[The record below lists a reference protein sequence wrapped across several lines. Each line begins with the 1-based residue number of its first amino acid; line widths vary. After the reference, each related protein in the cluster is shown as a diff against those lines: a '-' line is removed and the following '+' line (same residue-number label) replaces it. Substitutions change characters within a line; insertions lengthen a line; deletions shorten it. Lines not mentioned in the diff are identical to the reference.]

1 MWTVSLSLKLALF
14 LLVVSKICFWISARR
29 LSSSADKLR
38 CEEKKEK
45 KPGLCKSRL
54 FYATEPAS
62 VNCDGT
68 LELHWNQ
75 SGKCTCNLGL
85 VMVS

>member
-38 CEEKKEK
+38 CEEKN
-45 KPGLCKSRL
+45 LAC
-54 FYATEPAS
+54 
-62 VNCDGT
+62 VNPIFFMLLSPRVLT
-68 LELHWNQ
+68 A
-75 SGKCTCNLGL
+75 
-85 VMVS
+85 MVHLSYTGIKVGNVHVTWGW

>member
-38 CEEKKEK
+38 CEEKK
-45 KPGLCKSRL
+45 PGLCISCL
-54 FYATEPAS
+54 LYATEPAS

-68 LELHWNQ
+68 IELYWEQ
-75 SGKCTCNLGL
+75 SGKCNLGL